1 MRQKR
6 RFYTDIAK
14 DAQKSFDTSGYLKDD
29 NRPLPIGKNK
39 KVIGI
44 MKDEL
49 AGKIMFIDNKACCT
63 EGKDVCIKKVRQKVG
78 R

>member
-1 MRQKR
+1 MI
-6 RFYTDIAK
+6 FYT
-14 DAQKSFDTSGYLKDD
+14 SNYEC

-49 AGKIMFIDNKACCT
+49 MNSYSYELNNELILKSKRRFKSEAHSACT
-63 EGKDVCIKKVRQKVG
+63 EEVNKIDKRLY
-78 R
+78 